1 MIFVMNYINCLKH
14 SIFMPQTSHRRYD
27 LDLQGSLKE
36 DSRIRRIA
44 LTTLPFIALYRP
56 AGTAISLG
64 MGSCRV
70 ISHLQLIA
78 IYKEKQEWKNVSKE
92 VALTALAIASLA
104 SNILALRIGQL
115 FTSSVDTTQS
125 ACYATYYVLKG
136 NYSKAA
142 EEALQTMTS
151 TFYLTFM
158 LTGSLEVILLS
169 VLFQA
174 ALHLYQIKDELFK
187 GHYIE
192 ATAKLAMAAIR
203 FNQANNYRCLIQK
216 RNAFLA
222 LQKYQNLMHG
232 ASKGRSSWHLIRHPL
247 TDLAGKIDEKKIT
260 LSNLE
265 KEYDFGSHFHGY
277 GKGLV
282 KGANLA
288 FRTVV
293 IDGKELTECEFKIN
307 HVFREK
313 LQNTLTELQKLNPSE
328 INDILHI
335 TNSHVQ
341 SLSIEEHKDANDY
354 DPYKPVYRVIA
365 DGLGQITIGASRE
378 FPNLFDRVVVLMDK
392 EKNLF
397 DLHELLSLADL
408 NTAIMSSSKEDID
421 RLKMGHLF
429 RIFFPREAT
438 AFERNESFFTLSPQE
453 LLDKMIEKVPLMK
466 EVYNQH
472 FDQIEES
479 EILPGRIRYKVQGL
493 VDEIQE
499 LGGRCLT
506 AAITGSKTKQDLYQ
520 RAASMLSLGMLS
532 KEMKAKYQINQ
543 PGGYGSDYSSGG
555 ADSIYT
561 QMLTIKDL
569 TLKDLYYQSKVRL
582 LISLD
587 ALETGTYQ
595 YIEDSYG
602 TRILDS
608 NDEYY
613 NSSYVDRLNIL
624 EFTKALQESSAA
636 NKYNINEK
644 MLKNMVPPSYL
655 EEILRYFHISISKDF
670 LADRQRAIEVLLN
683 YLFTNYMNN
692 YNSNEVM
699 LKDRIPPSY
708 FKGFLV
714 DKQETGEELLNHLRT
729 CNLVQ
734 KDALNR
740 ETIQGHL
747 IEDFIRIS
755 ADSSHCQIT

>member
-1 MIFVMNYINCLKH
+1 MNYINCFKH
-14 SIFMPQTSHRRYD
+14 SIFVPQTDHRRYD

-44 LTTLPFIALYRP
+44 LTAIPFIALYRP

-70 ISHLQLIA
+70 ISHLQLLA
-78 IYKEKQEWKNVSKE
+78 AYQEKQEWRNVSKE
-92 VALTALAIASLA
+92 LALTTLAVTSLA
-104 SNILALRIGQL
+104 SNILHIRIGQL
-115 FTSSVDTTQS
+115 LTSSVDTTQS
-125 ACYATYYVLKG
+125 AYYTTYYAFTG
-136 NYSKAA
+136 NYHKAV
-142 EEALQTMTS
+142 EEALQTIIS
-151 TFYLTFM
+151 TFYLTFI

-174 ALHLYQIKDELFK
+174 ALHLYQIKEDLFK
-187 GHYIE
+187 ERYIE

-203 FNQANNYRCLIQK
+203 LNQADNYRYLIQK
-216 RNAFLA
+216 RNALLA
-222 LQKYQNLMHG
+222 LQKYQNLIHQ
-232 ASKGRSSWHLIRHPL
+232 ASKGRSSLHLIRHPL
-247 TDLAGKIDEKKIT
+247 TDLHNKIDANKVI
-260 LSNLE
+260 LSNVE

-288 FRTVV
+288 FRTVMV
-293 IDGKELTECEFKIN
+293 NGKELTECEFKIN

-313 LQNTLTELQKLNPSE
+313 LQNTLAELQKLKPSE
-328 INDILHI
+328 ISDILQI

-341 SLSIEEHKDANDY
+341 SLSIEELKASDNEY
-354 DPYKPVYRVIA
+354 DPYKPVYQLMA
-365 DGLGQITIGASRE
+365 DGLGQITIGASQK

-397 DLHELLSLADL
+397 DLHELLSLAGLD
-408 NTAIMSSSKEDID
+408 TAIMSSSKDDLD

-438 AFERNESFFTLSPQE
+438 AFERSEAFFTLSTQE
-453 LLDKMIEKVPLMK
+453 LLDKMTPEMK
-466 EVYNQH
+466 EIYDRY
-472 FDQIEES
+472 FDQIKES
-479 EILPGRIRYKVQGL
+479 EILPGRIRYKIPGI

-499 LGGRCLT
+499 LGGRYLT
-506 AAITGSKTKQDLYQ
+506 AAIRGSDSKQDLYQ

-532 KEMKAKYQINQ
+532 QEMKVKYQINHH
-543 PGGYGSDYSSGG
+543 GDYGLDYLSSG

-561 QMLTIKDL
+561 QMLTTKDL
-569 TLKDLYYQSKVRL
+569 TSKGWDTSHLYYQSKVRF

-587 ALETGTYQ
+587 ALENGTYQ

-602 TRILDS
+602 NRLMDGKNKYFS
-608 NDEYY
+608 G
-613 NSSYVDRLNIL
+613 SYADRLNIL
-624 EFTKALQESSAA
+624 EFTKTLQESS
-636 NKYNINEK
+636 NTNEYSINEIL
-644 MLKNMVPPSYL
+644 LKYQIPLSYF
-655 EEILRYFHISISKDF
+655 EEILRYFNISFSKDF
-670 LADRQRAIEVLLN
+670 LSDRQRDIGSLLN
-683 YLFTNYMNN
+683 YLFIVNLNN
-692 YNSNEVM
+692 SNSNEVM

-714 DKQETGEELLNHLRT
+714 DNQDTCQELLDHLRT

-740 ETIQGHL
+740 ETIQGHFV
-747 IEDFIRIS
+747 EDFIRIS
-755 ADSSHCQIT
+755 ADSSHSQIA